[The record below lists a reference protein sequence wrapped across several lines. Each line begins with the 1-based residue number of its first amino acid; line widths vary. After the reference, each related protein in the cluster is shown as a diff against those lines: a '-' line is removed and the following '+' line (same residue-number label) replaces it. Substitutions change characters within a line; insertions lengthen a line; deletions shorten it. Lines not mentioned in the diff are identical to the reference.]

1 MKGLIARSENNL
13 KTIKDWAEKTG
24 WIGFL
29 AEDPAT
35 ISCTSICLKVIDPSF
50 TALSKEAQEE
60 AVKKLTGL
68 LEKEGVAYDIGAYRS
83 APPGIRI
90 WGGATVETKDIEL
103 LTAWLDWAYGEVK
116 QTLAQAA

>member
-1 MKGLIARSENNL
+1 M
-13 KTIKDWAEKTG
+13 
-24 WIGFL
+24 
-29 AEDPAT
+29 
-35 ISCTSICLKVIDPSF
+35 IDPSF